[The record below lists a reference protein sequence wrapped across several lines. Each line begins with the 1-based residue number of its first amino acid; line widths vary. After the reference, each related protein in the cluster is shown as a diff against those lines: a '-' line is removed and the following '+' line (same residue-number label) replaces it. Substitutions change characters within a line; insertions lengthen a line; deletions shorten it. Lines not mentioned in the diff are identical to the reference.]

1 MYQFKKP
8 VDTTR
13 IPLPGVPRLF
23 EEGDFLLE
31 LQTLEEGVSGNGKKC
46 LEFGFIV
53 VSGEYMGRTHTESLF
68 IWHDNEKA
76 KEFSIKQMGMILRAL
91 NGGKD
96 GQFTGPD
103 LKGKRCMVTR
113 KINGEY
119 NDKPN
124 YDSMNWRPAPTGG
137 EAQAGSG
144 TQSAA
149 APAAIST
156 PSPTGDPSLDDD
168 DLGGW

>member
-8 VDTTR
+8 VDTSR
-13 IPLPGVPRLF
+13 IPVPGVARLF

-46 LEFGFIV
+46 LDFGFV
-53 VSGEYMGRTHTESLF
+53 VVNGPHAGRFHTESLF
-68 IWHDNEKA
+68 IWHDNDKA
-76 KEFSIKQMGMILRAL
+76 KEFSIKTMGMILRAL
-91 NGGKD
+91 NGGVD

-103 LKGKRCMVTR
+103 LKGKMCVVTR

-124 YDSMNWRPAPTGG
+124 YDSMNWRPAPTPAPA
-137 EAQAGSG
+137 EAGSG
-144 TQSAA
+144 ISSAGA
-149 APAAIST
+149 SSSAV
-156 PSPTGDPSLDDD
+156 PSPTGDPSLDED